1 MGPVVRDN
9 PDEKRYDIRV
19 DGQLA
24 GFAQYRARPG
34 LLAFIHT
41 EIDPAFE
48 GQGLGGKL
56 IRFALEDARA
66 RELAVLPFC
75 PFVNGYIRRHPE
87 FVELVPADHR
97 EAFGL

>member
-1 MGPVVRDN
+1 MDSVVRDN
-9 PDEKRYDIRV
+9 PDEKRYDIHV
-19 DGQLA
+19 DEALA
-24 GFAQYRARPG
+24 GFAEYRVRPG

-41 EIDPAFE
+41 EIDPSFE
-48 GQGLGGKL
+48 GHGLGGKL
-56 IRFALEDARA
+56 VGFALEDARA

-75 PFVNGYIRRHPE
+75 PFVNEYIRRHPE

>member
-1 MGPVVRDN
+1 MDSVVRDN
-9 PDEKRYDIRV
+9 PDEKRYDIHV
-19 DGQLA
+19 DEALA
-24 GFAQYRARPG
+24 GFAEYRVRPG

-41 EIDPAFE
+41 EIDPSFE

-56 IRFALEDARA
+56 VGFALEDARA

-75 PFVNGYIRRHPE
+75 PFVNEYIRRHPE